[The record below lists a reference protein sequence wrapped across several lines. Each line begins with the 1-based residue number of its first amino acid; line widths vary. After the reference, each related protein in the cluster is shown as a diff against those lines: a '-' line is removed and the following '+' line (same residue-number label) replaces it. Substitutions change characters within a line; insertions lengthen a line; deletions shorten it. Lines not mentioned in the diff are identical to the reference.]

1 MECQLYSL
9 ELAKPHETH
18 ITNWNTKR
26 HDFRPECSSK
36 SNRDRTSVET
46 LNDFIRIRMKLVC
59 MQVYAAM
66 SLISIDAALLF
77 SFLFFFFFVYER
89 NFIYLFIYFFFI
101 NVLIEFFDLIRTNEV
116 RENIFQ
122 YWSFRVR
129 RKD

>member
-1 MECQLYSL
+1 MPTLFIRTRQPSRNSHY
-9 ELAKPHETH
+9 ELKYETSS
-18 ITNWNTKR
+18 
-26 HDFRPECSSK
+26 DFRPECSSK

-77 SFLFFFFFVYER
+77 SFLFFFFFR
-89 NFIYLFIYFFFI
+89 LRKKFYLFIYLFFFI

-122 YWSFRVR
+122 Y
-129 RKD
+129 